1 MTAESDGNPE
11 LLRLREKAARFYFKE
26 LTGWLSDWI
35 EGISPEDDPHVDAD
49 VRDLYKLLVETRRE
63 GERAVLSAA
72 EAFASVTIIQARLA
86 EASRLAEALSNVDA
100 NPAIAVNLA
109 GQHDVL

>member
-1 MTAESDGNPE
+1 MTAASGAHPE

-26 LTGWLSDWI
+26 LTGWLVDWI

-63 GERAVLSAA
+63 GERVVLEAA
-72 EAFASVTIIQARLA
+72 EAFANATILQARLA
-86 EASRLAEALSNVDA
+86 ETLAEASTR
-100 NPAIAVNLA
+100 PASAKGA
-109 GQHDVL
+109 SDVL